1 MSKEGNQII
10 NRMPGNFDLAPVF
23 VNNRSVDITSRKQ
36 MEKFHPATAQF
47 LQLFLS
53 LIGENNCQTPV
64 VLTYPHSKRRKKQK
78 APSDMVELSIPTSKH
93 NIVIYG
99 NESGNFY
106 FSIIDNSNKANG
118 THDKKIKVSSTKEK
132 LSDAMITKQVFKD
145 TFEAIGC
152 HSVSVDGPSDNE
164 PFVVM
169 TRFRSPSIAQ
179 SVEGDVLGLVFKQIA
194 DPDTRI
200 VHGKVQFLVRKKMK

>member
-1 MSKEGNQII
+1 MLKEGNRII
-10 NRMPGNFDLAPVF
+10 SKMPGNFELAPVF
-23 VNNRSVDITSRKQ
+23 VNNRSVDIVSRKQ
-36 MEKFHPATAQF
+36 MEKFHPATVQF
-47 LQLFLS
+47 IQLILS

-99 NESGNFY
+99 NEKGNFF
-106 FSIIDNSNKANG
+106 FSIIDNSSQNNKARNRK
-118 THDKKIKVSSTKEK
+118 TKVQSTKEK
-132 LSDAMITKQVFKD
+132 LSDAEITKQVFTE
-145 TFEAIGC
+145 TFKTIGC
-152 HSVSVDGPSDNE
+152 HNVSVDGPTDNE
-164 PFVVM
+164 PFVVT
-169 TRFRSPSIAQ
+169 TRSHSPSIAK

-200 VHGKVQFLVRKKMK
+200 VHGKVQFLVRERVK